1 MQYDFSR
8 VANRRHTSS
17 LKWDVLDNELP
28 MWVADMDFETP
39 DFILDSLRK
48 TLETK
53 NFGYKNI
60 SCNYFLSFKN
70 FWLRNHD
77 FLMEEENMIFATGVV
92 PAISSIVRKVTSV
105 GEKVLV
111 TKPCY
116 NIFFNSIVN
125 NGRFVESSDLILVDN
140 KYEIDFND
148 LEKKLSD
155 PQVSLFILCNPENP
169 VGKVFTKE
177 ELKRIGQLCKKYN
190 VIVLS
195 DEIHCDIVNP
205 NYKYV
210 PFASVN
216 ETNKDISI
224 TCLSASKCFS
234 LPGLQGAMVYVS
246 NLKLHHLVW
255 RGLNTDEVAEAN
267 SFVCDAFSSA
277 LDNGD
282 AYLKELNIYIQN
294 NKDYAIDFIKNN
306 IKEFRV
312 YETNATYL
320 LWVDISNLTLDASS
334 FCDFLRKKTG
344 LYITAGSAY
353 GENAKSFVRINL
365 GTSLDIVKDGMS
377 RLLNG
382 VKLYKEECCK
392 C

>member
-1 MQYDFSR
+1 M
-8 VANRRHTSS
+8 
-17 LKWDVLDNELP
+17 
-28 MWVADMDFETP
+28 
-39 DFILDSLRK
+39 
-48 TLETK
+48 
-53 NFGYKNI
+53 
-60 SCNYFLSFKN
+60 
-70 FWLRNHD
+70 
-77 FLMEEENMIFATGVV
+77 
-92 PAISSIVRKVTSV
+92 
-105 GEKVLV
+105 
-111 TKPCY
+111 
-116 NIFFNSIVN
+116 
-125 NGRFVESSDLILVDN
+125 
-140 KYEIDFND
+140 
-148 LEKKLSD
+148 
-155 PQVSLFILCNPENP
+155 
-169 VGKVFTKE
+169 FTKE

-246 NLKLHHLVW
+246 NPKLHHLVW